1 MEPQVLDGKR
11 PVRPE
16 LVCAGETMLMFV
28 PEAPD
33 RLSEATR
40 YIPTAAGAESNV
52 ASWAA
57 SLGASAAW
65 VSRVGDDPFGRFVR
79 GQVARHAVDIEHVVV
94 DSSRRTGMAVKEVL
108 EERTEVHYYR
118 QNSAAS
124 ALSAADADRVRCL
137 RPRILHLTG
146 ITAALSSSCCGFVQS
161 LIEEPPDGTLLSFDV
176 NWRPSLWAD
185 GDRSV
190 LLELAGRCDVVFV
203 GEDEAA
209 AAWDVH
215 TVEAVRALLPDV
227 PTLVVK
233 QGARGARVFAKSSE
247 YQVSALSVDVVEAVG
262 AGDAFAA
269 GFLVGMLRGQAP
281 ERAARL
287 GTLTASSALRSVADV
302 AAFPQGISVSALLDL
317 DDDAWQR
324 IPLFKDGK

>member
-1 MEPQVLDGKR
+1 MEPATEPLR
-11 PVRPE
+11 PD

-33 RLSEATR
+33 RLRDGIR

-57 SLGASAAW
+57 TLGATATW

-79 GQVARHAVDIEHVVV
+79 DQVARHAVDIEHVVV
-94 DSSRRTGMAVKEVL
+94 DPNRRTGMAVKEVL
-108 EERTEVHYYR
+108 EEHTEVHYYR

-124 ALSAADADRVRCL
+124 ALSTTDANRVRCL
-137 RPRILHLTG
+137 RPRIIHLTG
-146 ITAALSSSCCGFVQS
+146 ITAALSSSCCDFVQS
-161 LIEEPPDGTLLSFDV
+161 LTAEPPQGTLLSFDL

-190 LLELAGRCDVVFV
+190 LIDVARRCDVVFV

-215 TVEAVRALLPDV
+215 TAEAVRALLPDV

-233 QGARGARVFAKSSE
+233 QGAKGAVVFAGSAQ
-247 YQVSALSVDVVEAVG
+247 YPVSALSVDVVEPVG

-269 GFLVGMLRGQAP
+269 GFLVGMLQGHAP

-287 GTLTASSALRSVADV
+287 GTLTASAALRSLADV
-302 AAFPQGISVSALLDL
+302 STLPKSLAVSAMLEL
-317 DDDAWQR
+317 DDKSWQQ
-324 IPLFKDGK
+324 ISAFTDEK